1 MKKYGITII
10 LSFTITMTVGY
21 LLMSFKLWD
30 INPKNWGQEE
40 REVYIISFIVYSAVV
55 SAIMCAIQFDT
66 TSFKD

>member
-30 INPKNWGQEE
+30 INPKNWGQEV
-40 REVYIISFIVYSAVV
+40 RESYIFGFTVISTAV
-55 SAIMCAIQFDT
+55 SGIMCGIKFEE
-66 TSFKD
+66 KD